1 MEIRRL
7 PENLINQIAAGEVV
21 ERPASALKELI
32 ENSIDANATQ
42 IDIVLDDGGKS
53 LISVSDNGIGIE
65 KNHIGLAVERHA
77 TSKLP
82 TNNLNKINFLG
93 FRGEALPS
101 IAAVSQ
107 LNIQTKSKN
116 SNDAWAL
123 DVAAGNFDEIY
134 PSSRQIG
141 TIISVKNL
149 FYATPA
155 RLKFLKSSNLE
166 RSYCHQIVLKQAL
179 VNPLI
184 GFRLQA
190 DGRELL
196 NIKPENERDTN
207 KSFLNRI
214 RNILGKNF
222 ADEAIKIKNSKA
234 IKNQGFAKINGF
246 IGLPTLNKSNY
257 SQQYLFINGR
267 SIQDRNLSGAI
278 RAAYRD
284 TLPKGRFPVFC
295 LYIEVPPEFIDV
307 NVHPGKTEVRFEDNA
322 IIRSLLVG
330 SISRELNISFSQTTS
345 EISKQAVEKFNTY
358 NQIKLKDNFGNNENF
373 FSNNDLEPSI
383 KTIKETDN
391 FEEQQVIDQNDD
403 FPLGVALAQFSKNYI
418 ISRNSEGIVIVDQHA
433 AHERLVLEKMKAAR
447 ENKSLEKQILLL
459 PEVINLAPTPLEMI
473 LENVELLSD
482 IGFIIEPFGEGMI
495 IVREVPALIGD
506 ADIKQIIIDLGDDLS
521 STGLPTSYHAK
532 IDLILGNIACHRSV
546 RSGRSLNE
554 NEMNQLLREMERTPN
569 SGQCNHGRPTS
580 ISLSLKDIEKL
591 LHCYF
596 QQIYSYE
603 F

>member
-42 IDIVLDDGGKS
+42 IDIVLDEGGKS

-123 DVAAGNFDEIY
+123 DVSAGNFDEIY

-166 RSYCHQIVLKQAL
+166 RSYSHQIVLKQAL

-278 RAAYRD
+278 RSAYRD

-322 IIRSLLVG
+322 IIRSLIVG

-345 EISKQAVEKFNTY
+345 EISKQAVEKFNIY
-358 NQIKLKDNFGNNENF
+358 NQIKLKDNYGNNENF

-391 FEEQQVIDQNDD
+391 FEEQQIIDQNDD

-591 LHCYF
+591 F
-596 QQIYSYE
+596 NRT
-603 F
+603 

>member
-123 DVAAGNFDEIY
+123 DVAAGNLDEIY

-246 IGLPTLNKSNY
+246 VGLPTLNKSNY

-322 IIRSLLVG
+322 IIRSLIVG

-358 NQIKLKDNFGNNENF
+358 NQIKLKDNYGNNENF

-383 KTIKETDN
+383 KPIKETDN

-506 ADIKQIIIDLGDDLS
+506 SDIKQIIIDLGDDLS
-521 STGLPTSYHAK
+521 STGLPTSYLAK
-532 IDLILGNIACHRSV
+532 VDLILGNIACHRSV

-591 LHCYF
+591 F
-596 QQIYSYE
+596 NRT
-603 F
+603 

>member
-7 PENLINQIAAGEVV
+7 PENLINQIAAGEVI

-32 ENSIDANATQ
+32 ENAIDAKATQ
-42 IDIVLDDGGKS
+42 IDIVLNDGGKT

-65 KNHIGLAVERHA
+65 KNHIVLAVERHA

-82 TNNLNKINFLG
+82 TNDLNKIEFLG

-107 LNIQTKSKN
+107 LNIQTKSNK
-116 SNDAWAL
+116 SEDAWAL
-123 DVAAGNFDEIY
+123 DVVAGKFNDIY
-134 PSSRQIG
+134 PSPRQLG

-149 FYATPA
+149 FFATPA

-166 RSYCHQIVLKQAL
+166 RSYCQQIVLKQAL
-179 VNPLI
+179 VNPKI

-190 DGRELL
+190 DGKELL
-196 NIKPENERDTN
+196 NIKPESVINSDEY
-207 KSFLNRI
+207 FLNRI
-214 RNILGKNF
+214 RNILGKSF
-222 ADEAIKIKNSKA
+222 ADEAIKINNSKTF
-234 IKNQGFAKINGF
+234 KNQNFLKINGF

-284 TLPKGRFPVFC
+284 TLPKGRFPIFC
-295 LYIEVPPEFIDV
+295 LFIDVPPEFIDV

-322 IIRSLLVG
+322 IIRSLIVG
-330 SISRELNISFSQTTS
+330 SISRELNIHSSQTSS
-345 EISKQAVEKFNTY
+345 ELSKQAIEKFNTY
-358 NQIKLKDNFGNNENF
+358 NEIKVNDNYEKVQSF
-373 FSNNDLEPSI
+373 FSKNDFGPSVKPISKNNDL
-383 KTIKETDN
+383 
-391 FEEQQVIDQNDD
+391 QDQRLDDQDKD
-403 FPLGVALAQFSKNYI
+403 FPLGFALAQFSKNYI
-418 ISRNSEGIVIVDQHA
+418 ISRNSQGIVIVDQHA

-447 ENKSLEKQILLL
+447 ENKSIEKQILLL
-459 PEVINLAPTPLEMI
+459 PEVINLDPTPLEMI
-473 LENVELLSD
+473 IENVDLLSE
-482 IGFIIEPFGEGMI
+482 IGFEIEPFGEGMI
-495 IVREVPALIGD
+495 IVREVPSLLGD

-521 STGLPTSYHAK
+521 SSGLPTSYIAK

-546 RSGRSLNE
+546 RSGRVLNE
-554 NEMNQLLREMERTPN
+554 NEMNQLLREMENTPN

-580 ISLSLKDIEKL
+580 ISLSLKDIENL
-591 LHCYF
+591 F
-596 QQIYSYE
+596 NRT
-603 F
+603 

>member
-222 ADEAIKIKNSKA
+222 ADEAIKIKNSRA

-257 SQQYLFINGR
+257 SQQYFFINGR

-322 IIRSLLVG
+322 IIRSLIVG

-591 LHCYF
+591 F
-596 QQIYSYE
+596 NRT
-603 F
+603 

>member
-7 PENLINQIAAGEVV
+7 PENLINQIAAGEVI

-32 ENSIDANATQ
+32 ENSIDAKATQ
-42 IDIVLDDGGKS
+42 IDIVLNDGGKT

-65 KNHIGLAVERHA
+65 KNHIVLAVERHA

-82 TNNLNKINFLG
+82 TNDLNKIEFLG

-107 LNIQTKSKN
+107 LNIQTKSNK
-116 SNDAWAL
+116 SEDAWAL
-123 DVAAGNFDEIY
+123 DVVAGKFNDIY
-134 PSSRQIG
+134 PSPRQLG

-149 FYATPA
+149 FFATPA

-166 RSYCHQIVLKQAL
+166 RSYCQQIVLKQAL
-179 VNPLI
+179 VNPKI

-190 DGRELL
+190 DGKELL
-196 NIKPENERDTN
+196 NIKPESVINSDEYV
-207 KSFLNRI
+207 LNRI
-214 RNILGKNF
+214 RNILGNSF
-222 ADEAIKIKNSKA
+222 ADEAIKINNSKTF
-234 IKNQGFAKINGF
+234 KNQNFLKINGF

-284 TLPKGRFPVFC
+284 TLPKGRFPIFC
-295 LYIEVPPEFIDV
+295 LFIDVPPEFIDV

-322 IIRSLLVG
+322 IIRSLIVG
-330 SISRELNISFSQTTS
+330 SISRELNIHSSQTSS
-345 EISKQAVEKFNTY
+345 ELSKQAIEKFNTY
-358 NQIKLKDNFGNNENF
+358 NEIKVNDNYEKVQSFFRKNDFGP
-373 FSNNDLEPSI
+373 SVKPISKNNDL
-383 KTIKETDN
+383 
-391 FEEQQVIDQNDD
+391 QDQRLDDQDKD

-418 ISRNSEGIVIVDQHA
+418 ISRNSQGIVIVDQHA

-447 ENKSLEKQILLL
+447 ENKSIEKQILLL
-459 PEVINLAPTPLEMI
+459 PEVINLDPTPLEMI
-473 LENVELLSD
+473 IENVDLLSE
-482 IGFIIEPFGEGMI
+482 IGFEIEPFGEGMI
-495 IVREVPALIGD
+495 IVREVPSLLGD
-506 ADIKQIIIDLGDDLS
+506 ADIKQIIIDLSDDLS
-521 STGLPTSYHAK
+521 SSGLPTSYIAK

-546 RSGRSLNE
+546 RSGRVLNE
-554 NEMNQLLREMERTPN
+554 NEMNQLLREMENTPN

-580 ISLSLKDIEKL
+580 ISLSLKDIENL
-591 LHCYF
+591 F
-596 QQIYSYE
+596 NRT
-603 F
+603 

>member
-42 IDIVLDDGGKS
+42 IDIVLNDGGKS

-65 KNHIGLAVERHA
+65 KNHIILAVERHA

-82 TNNLNKINFLG
+82 TNDLNKIEFLG

-107 LNIQTKSKN
+107 LNIQTKSNK
-116 SNDAWAL
+116 SEEAWAL
-123 DVAAGNFDEIY
+123 DVVAGKFDDIY
-134 PSSRQIG
+134 PSSRQLG

-149 FYATPA
+149 FFATPA

-179 VNPLI
+179 VNPKI

-190 DGRELL
+190 DGKELL
-196 NIKPENERDTN
+196 NIKPESEIGSDEY
-207 KSFLNRI
+207 FLNRI
-214 RNILGKNF
+214 RNILGKSF
-222 ADEAIKIKNSKA
+222 ADEAIEINNSKTF
-234 IKNQGFAKINGF
+234 KNQIFLKINGF
-246 IGLPTLNKSNY
+246 IGLPTSNKSNY

-278 RAAYRD
+278 RSAYRD
-284 TLPKGRFPVFC
+284 TLPKGRFPIFC
-295 LYIEVPPEFIDV
+295 LYIDVPPEFIDV

-322 IIRSLLVG
+322 IIRSLIVG
-330 SISRELNISFSQTTS
+330 SISRELNIHSSQTSS
-345 EISKQAVEKFNTY
+345 ELSKQAIEKFHTY
-358 NQIKLKDNFGNNENF
+358 NEIKVNDNYEKVESF
-373 FSNNDLEPSI
+373 FSKNDFVPSVKPVNENNDL
-383 KTIKETDN
+383 
-391 FEEQQVIDQNDD
+391 QDQRLDHQDED

-418 ISRNSEGIVIVDQHA
+418 ISRNSHGIVIIDQHA

-447 ENKSLEKQILLL
+447 ENKSVEKQILLL
-459 PEVINLAPTPLEMI
+459 PEVINLDPTPLAI
-473 LENVELLSD
+473 IIENVELLSE
-482 IGFIIEPFGEGMI
+482 IGFDIEPFGEGMI
-495 IVREVPALIGD
+495 IVREVPSLLGD

-521 STGLPTSYHAK
+521 SSGMPTSYIAK

-546 RSGRSLNE
+546 RSGRVLNE
-554 NEMNQLLREMERTPN
+554 NEMNQLLREMENTPN
-569 SGQCNHGRPTS
+569 SGQCNHGRPTF

-591 LHCYF
+591 F
-596 QQIYSYE
+596 NRT
-603 F
+603 

>member
-166 RSYCHQIVLKQAL
+166 KSYCHQIVLKQAL

-322 IIRSLLVG
+322 IIRSLIVG

-358 NQIKLKDNFGNNENF
+358 NQIKLKDNYGNNENF

-591 LHCYF
+591 F
-596 QQIYSYE
+596 NRT
-603 F
+603 

>member
-42 IDIVLDDGGKS
+42 IDIVLNDGGKS

-65 KNHIGLAVERHA
+65 KNHIILAVERHA

-82 TNNLNKINFLG
+82 TNDLNKIEFLG

-107 LNIQTKSKN
+107 LNIQTKSNK
-116 SNDAWAL
+116 SEEAWAL
-123 DVAAGNFDEIY
+123 DVVAGKFDDIY
-134 PSSRQIG
+134 PSPRQLG

-149 FYATPA
+149 FFATPA

-179 VNPLI
+179 VNPKI

-190 DGRELL
+190 DGKELL
-196 NIKPENERDTN
+196 NIKPESEIGSDEY
-207 KSFLNRI
+207 FLNRI
-214 RNILGKNF
+214 RNILGKSF
-222 ADEAIKIKNSKA
+222 ADEAIKINNSKTL
-234 IKNQGFAKINGF
+234 KNQDFLKINGF

-257 SQQYLFINGR
+257 SQQYLFINRR

-284 TLPKGRFPVFC
+284 TLPKGRFPIFC
-295 LYIEVPPEFIDV
+295 LYIDVPPEFIDV
-307 NVHPGKTEVRFEDNA
+307 NVHPGKTEVRFQDNA
-322 IIRSLLVG
+322 IIRSLIVG
-330 SISRELNISFSQTTS
+330 SISRELNIHSSQTSS
-345 EISKQAVEKFNTY
+345 ELSKQAIEKFHTY
-358 NQIKLKDNFGNNENF
+358 NEIKVNENYDKVESF
-373 FSNNDLEPSI
+373 FSKKDFVPSVKPVNENNDL
-383 KTIKETDN
+383 
-391 FEEQQVIDQNDD
+391 QDQRLDHQDED

-418 ISRNSEGIVIVDQHA
+418 ISRNSHGIVIIDQHA

-447 ENKSLEKQILLL
+447 ENKSVEKQILLL
-459 PEVINLAPTPLEMI
+459 PEVINLDPTPLAI
-473 LENVELLSD
+473 IIENVELLSE
-482 IGFIIEPFGEGMI
+482 IGFDIEPFGEGMI
-495 IVREVPALIGD
+495 IVREVPSLLGD

-521 STGLPTSYHAK
+521 SSGMPTSYIAK

-546 RSGRSLNE
+546 RSGRVLNE
-554 NEMNQLLREMERTPN
+554 NEMNQLLREMENTPN
-569 SGQCNHGRPTS
+569 SGQCNHGRPTF

-591 LHCYF
+591 F
-596 QQIYSYE
+596 NRT
-603 F
+603 

>member
-196 NIKPENERDTN
+196 NIKPENERDTD

-234 IKNQGFAKINGF
+234 IKNQGFSKIMGF
-246 IGLPTLNKSNY
+246 IGLPTFNKSNY

-591 LHCYF
+591 F
-596 QQIYSYE
+596 NRT
-603 F
+603 

>member
-82 TNNLNKINFLG
+82 TNNLNEINFLG

-322 IIRSLLVG
+322 IIRSLIVG
-330 SISRELNISFSQTTS
+330 SISRELNISFSQTTG

-358 NQIKLKDNFGNNENF
+358 NQIKLKDNYGNNENF

-383 KTIKETDN
+383 KPIKETDN

-591 LHCYF
+591 F
-596 QQIYSYE
+596 NRT
-603 F
+603 

>member
-123 DVAAGNFDEIY
+123 NVAAGNFDEIY

-358 NQIKLKDNFGNNENF
+358 NQIKLKDNYGNNENF

-383 KTIKETDN
+383 KPIKETDN

-591 LHCYF
+591 F
-596 QQIYSYE
+596 NRT
-603 F
+603 

>member
-246 IGLPTLNKSNY
+246 VGLPTLNKSNY

-591 LHCYF
+591 F
-596 QQIYSYE
+596 NRT
-603 F
+603 

>member
-322 IIRSLLVG
+322 IIRSLFVG

-591 LHCYF
+591 F
-596 QQIYSYE
+596 NRT
-603 F
+603 

>member
-322 IIRSLLVG
+322 IIRSLIVG

-521 STGLPTSYHAK
+521 STGLPTSYLAK
-532 IDLILGNIACHRSV
+532 VDLILGNIACHRSV

-591 LHCYF
+591 F
-596 QQIYSYE
+596 NRT
-603 F
+603 

>member
-184 GFRLQA
+184 GFRLQS

-196 NIKPENERDTN
+196 NIKPENERDAD

-222 ADEAIKIKNSKA
+222 ADEAIKIYENLKRMEDVGVVA
-234 IKNQGFAKINGF
+234 VEAECIAEEV
-246 IGLPTLNKSNY
+246 LEAVNKKTSIVTFSLGSGMAGDLIMSFVADICGEESEEEKPPKHAYAFGNV
-257 SQQYLFINGR
+257 GR
-267 SIQDRNLSGAI
+267 LHKQIHEERV
-278 RAAYRD
+278 AALGKFHSEV
-284 TLPKGRFPVFC
+284 TKGNFP
-295 LYIEVPPEFIDV
+295 YPQ
-307 NVHPGKTEVRFEDNA
+307 T
-322 IIRSLLVG
+322 
-330 SISRELNISFSQTTS
+330 NISMHDG
-345 EISKQAVEKFNTY
+345 EKDKF
-358 NQIKLKDNFGNNENF
+358 
-373 FSNNDLEPSI
+373 LE
-383 KTIKETDN
+383 
-391 FEEQQVIDQNDD
+391 
-403 FPLGVALAQFSKNYI
+403 ALDKWS
-418 ISRNSEGIVIVDQHA
+418 
-433 AHERLVLEKMKAAR
+433 
-447 ENKSLEKQILLL
+447 
-459 PEVINLAPTPLEMI
+459 PTH
-473 LENVELLSD
+473 
-482 IGFIIEPFGEGMI
+482 
-495 IVREVPALIGD
+495 
-506 ADIKQIIIDLGDDLS
+506 Q
-521 STGLPTSYHAK
+521 
-532 IDLILGNIACHRSV
+532 
-546 RSGRSLNE
+546 
-554 NEMNQLLREMERTPN
+554 
-569 SGQCNHGRPTS
+569 
-580 ISLSLKDIEKL
+580 
-591 LHCYF
+591 
-596 QQIYSYE
+596 
-603 F
+603 

>member
-21 ERPASALKELI
+21 ERPASGLKELI

-196 NIKPENERDTN
+196 NIKPENERDTD

-322 IIRSLLVG
+322 IIRSLIVG

-345 EISKQAVEKFNTY
+345 EISKQAVEKFNIY
-358 NQIKLKDNFGNNENF
+358 KQIKLKDNYGNNENF

-482 IGFIIEPFGEGMI
+482 IGFIIEPFGEDMI

-591 LHCYF
+591 F
-596 QQIYSYE
+596 NRT
-603 F
+603 

>member
-42 IDIVLDDGGKS
+42 IDIVLDEGGKS

-65 KNHIGLAVERHA
+65 KNHIGLAIERHA

-134 PSSRQIG
+134 PSSRQAG

-166 RSYCHQIVLKQAL
+166 RSYCHQIVLKLAL

-196 NIKPENERDTN
+196 NINSEKELDTDTC
-207 KSFLNRI
+207 FLNRI

-222 ADEAIKIKNSKA
+222 ADEAIKIKNSKV

-322 IIRSLLVG
+322 IIRSLIVG

-358 NQIKLKDNFGNNENF
+358 NEIKLNKNYGKNENF
-373 FSNNDLEPSI
+373 FTNNDLEPSI
-383 KTIKETDN
+383 KPIKETDN
-391 FEEQQVIDQNDD
+391 FEEHQAIDQNDD

-473 LENVELLSD
+473 LENVELLSE

-521 STGLPTSYHAK
+521 SAGLPTSYLAK
-532 IDLILGNIACHRSV
+532 VDLILGNIACHRSV

-591 LHCYF
+591 F
-596 QQIYSYE
+596 NRT
-603 F
+603 